1 MPRITG
7 EAEKIDFLVKLS
19 QIYEKFSSGLLTPDQ
34 AIIKGHNLIE
44 KTNGLN
50 PSEIQ
55 DMKTDW
61 VFTINAN
68 NKRTFSMS
76 K

>member
-1 MPRITG
+1 MPRISG

-19 QIYEKFSSGLLTPDQ
+19 QIYEQYSSGLLTPDQ
-34 AIIKGHNLIE
+34 AIKKGHSIIE
-44 KTNGLN
+44 KTNGLSH
-50 PSEIQ
+50 SEIL

-61 VFTINAN
+61 TFTVNAN
-68 NKRTFSMS
+68 KKRTFNMS